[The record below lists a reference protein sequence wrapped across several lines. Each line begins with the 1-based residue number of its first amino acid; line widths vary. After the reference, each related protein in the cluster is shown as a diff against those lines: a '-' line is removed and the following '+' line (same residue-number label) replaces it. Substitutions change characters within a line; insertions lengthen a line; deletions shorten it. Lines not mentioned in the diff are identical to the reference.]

1 MVKASEPYSVAAS
14 FGGAGDSPREGT
26 GETGG
31 KRKEKPPKKKK
42 GAGCAASPG
51 ITGRHTN
58 GEGNLINRKAKERKE
73 KGGRDKRN

>member
-1 MVKASEPYSVAAS
+1 VSRTRWLLASGELGIAHAKAQEKQ
-14 FGGAGDSPREGT
+14 E
-26 GETGG
+26 E
-31 KRKEKPPKKKK
+31 KEKKNLQKKK

>member
-1 MVKASEPYSVAAS
+1 VSRTRWLLASGELGIAHAKAQEKQ
-14 FGGAGDSPREGT
+14 E
-26 GETGG
+26 E
-31 KRKEKPPKKKK
+31 KEKKNLQKKKK